1 MQSSARNL
9 LKAKL
14 EDVRKDAVAQIQ
26 ADVGGGNIVTS
37 TTTVDSAS
45 RLELAAGKEVTVIIR
60 ASGVMIGV
68 DQDRET
74 KQEQISKAM
83 PGGSDP
89 TARSIGAFPGRR
101 TDGTAFA
108 IYRRAFGKNSCWPSS
123 L

>member
-1 MQSSARNL
+1 MQAVPAISSKARV
-9 LKAKL
+9 
-14 EDVRKDAVAQIQ
+14 DVRKDAEAAQIQ
-26 ADVGGGNIVTS
+26 VGVGGGDIVTS
-37 TTTVDSAS
+37 TITVDSTN
-45 RLELAAGKEVTVIIR
+45 RLELAVDKAVPVIIR
-60 ASGVMIGV
+60 AGDVMIGV